1 MQLATFLIVITTY
14 KLLSSD
20 MTLHSETYLF
30 LSTSY

>member
-1 MQLATFLIVITTY
+1 MQLAMFLIVTTY

-30 LSTSY
+30 LNTSY